1 MNPFKP
7 EQIEFILVCLEKYA
21 NVQEKIIQQHYLD
34 PDHETLVEDSQNAL
48 DKCNELIQLIKY
60 YHK

>member
-1 MNPFKP
+1 MNPFRS

-34 PDHETLVEDSQNAL
+34 SDHETLVEDSQNSL
-48 DKCNELIQLIKY
+48 DKCNELIELIKY